1 MGTNTGPD
9 FKKLFEF
16 SPGLFLVLSSEF
28 KIIAV
33 SEAYLNAT
41 LTVRENIIGKGIFE
55 VFPDNPNDPEATGVA
70 NLKASLDRVLNNKI
84 PDAMAVQKYD
94 IQLPEEEGGGF
105 KEKYWSPLNTP
116 VLNAN
121 VEVEYIIHRVEDITD
136 FIQLKQRD
144 EELETKNLEMESE
157 IFRRAQQLQE
167 TNEKLREAEKIKSE
181 FFANVSHE
189 LRTPLSLIIAPLETI
204 LSGKKGIIS
213 NELGSLL
220 KIIHNNAVR
229 LLQMV
234 NGLLD
239 FAKFETGKM
248 KAELEPVNVSREIN
262 TILNDFSSMI
272 RGKKLTL
279 VQEIEQISNPVLMD
293 RYKFERIL
301 FNLLSNAI
309 KFTPSGGTITVTAK
323 YSTSSMELSIEDTGI
338 GIPESEIRNLFKKF
352 RQVEGS
358 STRRFSGTGLG
369 LAMVKE
375 FTEILGGTVS
385 LSSIPDKGS
394 IFTVTLPVQ
403 FTDDKE
409 DVHYYSNKVRM
420 IPVYQMDAPSI
431 AGYPGI
437 MPQHMQ
443 KILIC
448 EDNEELIEYI
458 SKLLSDIAEIRT
470 SNNGVSGLQIANEW
484 KPDLILSDVMM
495 PEMDGIELC
504 KNIKSNPDT
513 SQITVV
519 LLTAMTHRAAMLRGW
534 EANADEYLFK
544 PFHPDELVTRMKTL
558 LSSVSERKKSR
569 EMLEKNAIKLKALN
583 EALQSFSYKISHNL
597 RTPVKEIDG
606 FSRVL
611 LENYSSNLEK
621 DARGY
626 LQYINNAAGEMNK
639 LIDELLTF
647 SGMGK
652 ID

>member
-1 MGTNTGPD
+1 MGIDSGPD

-16 SPGLFLVLSSEF
+16 SPGLFLVLSKEF

-41 LTVRENIIGKGIFE
+41 LTVRDNIIGKGIFD
-55 VFPDNPNDPEATGVA
+55 VFPDNPDDPEATGVA
-70 NLKASLDRVLNNKI
+70 NLKASLERVLNNKI

-121 VEVEYIIHRVEDITD
+121 GEVEYIIHRVEDITD

-144 EELETKNLEMESE
+144 EELETKNFEMESE

-220 KIIHNNAVR
+220 KVIHNNAVR

-239 FAKFETGKM
+239 FAKFEAGKM
-248 KAELEPVNVSREIN
+248 NAQLEPVNVSREIN

-309 KFTPSGGTITVTAK
+309 KFTSSGGTITVRAK

-403 FTDDKE
+403 FTEDKE
-409 DVHYYSNKVRM
+409 DVHYYSNKVSM

-431 AGYPGI
+431 AGYTGN
-437 MPQHMQ
+437 MPQHKQ